1 MLYTLIDYTCVF
13 GKIIYN
19 SITHVAYYGTAFV
32 VNGFSNDSNYMNYQR
47 QIDGLYDRIR
57 ELEEIENN
65 KVQYII
71 LEKEKPNYDELVA
84 LLKNSYIEVSRTNLL
99 SDSITLTNN
108 KS

>member
-32 VNGFSNDSNYMNYQR
+32 INGFSNDSNYMNYQG
-47 QIDGLYDRIR
+47 QIDRLQDRIR
-57 ELEEIENN
+57 ELEGIESS

-71 LEKEKPNYDELVA
+71 LEKEQA
-84 LLKNSYIEVSRTNLL
+84 
-99 SDSITLTNN
+99 TLTEKPVIDLSNH
-108 KS
+108 KQLLDDCIRK

>member
-1 MLYTLIDYTCVF
+1 MLYTLFDYTRTF

-32 VNGFSNDSNYMNYQR
+32 INGFSNDSNYINYQV
-47 QIDGLYDRIR
+47 QIDRLNDRIR

-65 KVQYII
+65 KVQYIV

-84 LLKNSYIEVSRTNLL
+84 LLKNSYIDVSKTHLL
-99 SDSITLTNN
+99 SDSIALTNN

>member
-19 SITHVAYYGTAFV
+19 SITHVAYYGTAFI
-32 VNGFSNDSNYMNYQR
+32 VNGFSNDSNYMNYQG

-65 KVQYII
+65 KYIV
-71 LEKEKPNYDELVA
+71 LEKEKPNYDEIIA
-84 LLKNSYIEVSRTNLL
+84 LLKNSYIEISRTNSL
-99 SDSITLTNN
+99 SDSVTLNN
-108 KS
+108 RKF